1 LQTPDKRH
9 ILEPQRCSILPTSAG
24 AYMPEIPGSFM
35 PEGDDP
41 KQRFKIEV
49 HFGRL
54 IIVHA

>member
-1 LQTPDKRH
+1 
-9 ILEPQRCSILPTSAG
+9 
-24 AYMPEIPGSFM
+24 MPEIPGSFM
-35 PEGDDP
+35 PEGDNP